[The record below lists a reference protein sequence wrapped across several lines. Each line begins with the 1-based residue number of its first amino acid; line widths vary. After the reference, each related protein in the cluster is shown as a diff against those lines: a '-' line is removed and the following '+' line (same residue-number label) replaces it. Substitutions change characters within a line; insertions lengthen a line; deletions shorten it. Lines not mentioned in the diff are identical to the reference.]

1 MSYGQR
7 YPRHSRVFREGDGGV
22 VLGVSLLVL
31 AALKCIPRNIMIA
44 LTVITMD
51 RNTIVVLLR
60 LTRIAIFKMQI
71 LRGGKI

>member
-1 MSYGQR
+1 M
-7 YPRHSRVFREGDGGV
+7 FREGGGVRGV

-31 AALKCIPRNIMIA
+31 AAWKCIPRNIMIA